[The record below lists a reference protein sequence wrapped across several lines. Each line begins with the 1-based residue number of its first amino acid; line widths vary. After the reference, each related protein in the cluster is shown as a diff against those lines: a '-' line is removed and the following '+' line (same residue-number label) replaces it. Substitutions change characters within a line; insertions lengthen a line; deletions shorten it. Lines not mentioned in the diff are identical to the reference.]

1 MWWDAERGR
10 LSSPGGFGNG
20 TDRHLVRQVS
30 KPPAATTDAGD
41 VGGGRRVGRRGVRL
55 LRRAASAWNARR
67 APDSENDSARAVR
80 AGTGDGPATQDAS
93 SPFTGRL
100 TMCGIV
106 GYVGPRQATPILLE
120 GLRRLEYR
128 GYDSAGVAVQNGR
141 GLGVVKLAGRVAG
154 LRHQLET
161 EPLSGTSGIAHTRW
175 ATHGAPTQRN
185 AHPHLDCP
193 GRLALVHHGIIENA
207 GTLRQAPTRAGHP
220 FTTDT
225 DTETLVH
232 LIEDAPGATLEA
244 RVNSAQIG
252 RAHV

>member
-154 LRHQLET
+154 LRPRL
-161 EPLSGTSGIAHTRW
+161 R
-175 ATHGAPTQRN
+175 TQPP
-185 AHPHLDCP
+185 AGP
-193 GRLALVHHGIIENA
+193 G
-207 GTLRQAPTRAGHP
+207 GHP
-220 FTTDT
+220 PP
-225 DTETLVH
+225 
-232 LIEDAPGATLEA
+232 PGAA
-244 RVNSAQIG
+244 H
-252 RAHV
+252 RAPPPRHAPPPPDRPRPRGP